1 MRHQVAL
8 AIILPPPLRL
18 CARPANRVP
27 WTSMCS
33 NRFCLGEF
41 WCVEWDCCS
50 SMGDPP
56 PSKQRRP
63 LEAVSPLRSLSSLW
77 SRFAGGLFRKT
88 RKNVLAG
95 LCECSRSG
103 GRNEI
108 VSTRRVVPKISW
120 KNQNQT
126 IGWPDLWSRS
136 GGRTVSHIRRPPL
149 GVYWLGCTATVVSV
163 FRPELCVQ
171 IS

>member
-18 CARPANRVP
+18 CARPANRGLACARTRFVWENFGAWSGIAVLP
-27 WTSMCS
+27 WGT
-33 NRFCLGEF
+33 RHRLKRR
-41 WCVEWDCCS
+41 
-50 SMGDPP
+50 
-56 PSKQRRP
+56 KQRRP
-63 LEAVSPLRSLSSLW
+63 LEAVSPLRSLQSLW

-108 VSTRRVVPKISW
+108 VSTRRVVPGRTKIRPT
-120 KNQNQT
+120 KLLAGP
-126 IGWPDLWSRS
+126 ICGRDPA
-136 GGRTVSHIRRPPL
+136 GGR
-149 GVYWLGCTATVVSV
+149 
-163 FRPELCVQ
+163 
-171 IS
+171 